1 MDIEEAALQVYTDVV
16 SRIFTSGV
24 DRLVKKEHSFQTF
37 GVGIHATELAAHVT
51 VEAIFR
57 YLDVSVSVDE
67 LHDKLLKIRS
77 SLVAQFAHAFT
88 SSELEIL
95 FTDWVAGPELKQ
107 VAQSLLFDRE
117 RDIADEVQ
125 VAIVESLLKDRGYD
139 MENPEILVFDSNNL
153 TEDDKV
159 LLIALGI
166 PFEEE

>member
-1 MDIEEAALQVYTDVV
+1 MDIEEAALQTYTDVV
-16 SRIFTSGV
+16 SRMFASGV
-24 DRLVKKEHSFQTF
+24 DRLVKKEHSFQGF
-37 GVGIHATELAAHVT
+37 LVGIRVTELTAHVT
-51 VEAIFR
+51 VEVLFR
-57 YLDVSVSVDE
+57 YLDVSVSADE
-67 LHDKLLKIRS
+67 LHDKMLKIRS

-88 SSELEIL
+88 LSEREIL

-107 VAQSLLFDRE
+107 AAQSLISERE
-117 RDIADEVQ
+117 KDIEDAAQ